1 MTRFQI
7 SLLVAA
13 ISAAAAIAAG
23 PAIGT
28 TATTTF
34 HVGVTVP
41 SSCSLTATDLNFPD
55 VPANPA
61 TPIDA
66 TSTISVT
73 CTLTTAY
80 AVSLDAGTATGAT
93 VTSRKMSNGAN
104 TISYA
109 LYSTAPR
116 TTIWGDGTLSTVT
129 VSGTGN
135 GAAQVLTVYGRIPSG
150 QTNLAAGHVQD
161 TITATVT
168 Y

>member
-1 MTRFQI
+1 MTRFRI
-7 SLLVAA
+7 LLFAAALSGSTLVAA
-13 ISAAAAIAAG
+13 G
-23 PAIGT
+23 PVLGA
-28 TATTTF
+28 TANTTF

-41 SSCSLTATDLNFPD
+41 SSCSLTASDLSFPD
-55 VPANPA
+55 TTANPSA
-61 TPIDA
+61 AVDA
-66 TSTISVT
+66 SSTINVT

-93 VTSRKMSNGAN
+93 ITGRKMSNGAN
-104 TISYA
+104 TVSYA
-109 LYSTAPR
+109 LYSTAAR

-135 GAAQVLTVYGRIPSG
+135 GAAQPLTVYGRIPSA
-150 QTNLAAGHVQD
+150 QTNLAAGHAQD